1 MHAIASLARSAR
13 LAPALRTP
21 PRMKSNLVGAIVLIV
36 IGTILLLNNL
46 GYANVSL
53 TRLLVT
59 WWPAILIAVGVG
71 LLFKRGR

>member
-1 MHAIASLARSAR
+1 
-13 LAPALRTP
+13 
-21 PRMKSNLVGAIVLIV
+21 MKSNLVAAIVLIV
-36 IGTILLLNNL
+36 IGTIFLLNNL

-53 TRLLVT
+53 TRLLST